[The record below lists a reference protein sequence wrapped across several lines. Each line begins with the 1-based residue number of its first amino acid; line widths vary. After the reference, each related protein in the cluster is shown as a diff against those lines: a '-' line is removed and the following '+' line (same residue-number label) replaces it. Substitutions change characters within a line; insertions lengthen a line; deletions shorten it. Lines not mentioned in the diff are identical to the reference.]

1 MLGFYHQGS
10 KTALFVSEGF
20 RNLSSQ
26 NIWDH
31 LETFFNLEKADLVER
46 RSLDSPDEIEFD
58 LPLKD
63 FADAITS
70 MKKGFEILSSEYFTK
85 RKKHFVMV
93 GRTKKNHL
101 ICD

>member
-1 MLGFYHQGS
+1 MLGFCHQGS
-10 KTALFVSEGF
+10 KTALYVSEGF

-70 MKKGFEILSSEYFTK
+70 MKKGFEILSRCSTL
-85 RKKHFVMV
+85 
-93 GRTKKNHL
+93 NQL
-101 ICD
+101 

>member
-1 MLGFYHQGS
+1 MLGFYHQVS
-10 KTALFVSEGF
+10 KTALYVSEGF

-70 MKKGFEILSSEYFTK
+70 MKKGFEILSRCSTL
-85 RKKHFVMV
+85 
-93 GRTKKNHL
+93 NQL
-101 ICD
+101 